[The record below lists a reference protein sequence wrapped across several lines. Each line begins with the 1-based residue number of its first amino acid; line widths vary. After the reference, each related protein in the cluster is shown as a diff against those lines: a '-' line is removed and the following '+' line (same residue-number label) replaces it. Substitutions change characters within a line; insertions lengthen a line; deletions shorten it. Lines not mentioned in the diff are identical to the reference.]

1 MQLVAK
7 WNPLALKVLMI
18 FMGVLIVVGSALGSY
33 GASFFPFD
41 KDLGV
46 SGIVAGV
53 AFGAGITIAG
63 LMAAAINP
71 RANVSWVRAVILYC
85 IIELVYEIVDQIAIA
100 RFDIVAFLIALIVGG
115 ALLFLYP
122 NKQALFMSGSNAMPH
137 KA

>member
-1 MQLVAK
+1 MAK
-7 WNPLALKVLMI
+7 WNPLALKILMI

-63 LMAAAINP
+63 FNP
-71 RANVSWVRAVILYC
+71 EANVSWVRAVILYC

>member
-1 MQLVAK
+1 MAK

-18 FMGVLIVVGSALGSY
+18 FMGVLIVVGSSLGSY

-63 LMAAAINP
+63 FNP
-71 RANVSWVRAVILYC
+71 EANVSWVRAVILYC

>member
-18 FMGVLIVVGSALGSY
+18 FMGVLLVVGSALGAY

-46 SGIVAGV
+46 TGIVAGM
-53 AFGAGITIAG
+53 AFGAGVTIAG
-63 LMAAAINP
+63 FDP
-71 RANVSWVRAVILYC
+71 EANVSWVRAVIVYC
-85 IIELVYEIVDQIAIA
+85 IIEVVYEIVDQIAIA

-122 NKQALFMSGSNAMPH
+122 NKQALFMSGSNTMPH

>member
-1 MQLVAK
+1 MEERYLAK
-7 WNPLALKVLMI
+7 WNPMALKILMI
-18 FMGVLIVVGSALGSY
+18 FMGVLIVVGSSLGAY

-46 SGIVAGV
+46 SGIVAGM

-63 LMAAAINP
+63 FNP
-71 RANVSWVRAVILYC
+71 EANVSWVRAVILYC

-100 RFDIVAFLIALIVGG
+100 RFDIVAFVIALVVGG
-115 ALLFLYP
+115 LLLFLYP
-122 NKQALFMSGSNAMPH
+122 NKSALWMSGSNAMPH